1 MEGTLEQ
8 ATIGWQDNSGS
19 QGTELVTVG
28 EGFVSDSFTW
38 EAKTFSG
45 DDIPWLSLS
54 SENGEAT
61 GELGG
66 GDFMN
71 IFAQVN
77 ANDLEDGIYNA
88 NISITSP
95 DVDPQGV
102 QINLTVTGENSSPTL
117 PFIDI
122 SGSENG
128 IVSLPEDIDPL
139 FSTFA
144 SKYTHI
150 PTERVIDDMELLG
163 WKPIEAKEVKARKLS
178 TRGFQKH
185 LLVFRNDDV
194 VINGKDGDTVF
205 PQILLTNS
213 HDGKNAFTFQAGLYR
228 LVCENGLVIAD
239 TQFEDVKMRHMGYT
253 FEDLQEKIKEM
264 VEKLPLTVE
273 SMNKMKA
280 QEMEQEQIIQFA
292 KDAINTRFSEKELNR
307 IKIDIDALLKPTRI
321 EDKGSD
327 LWSVFNVVQEK
338 IIDGDFEYRAGGK
351 LRKARQIK
359 NFKQDM
365 KINKELFEVA
375 LNYVN

>member
-1 MEGTLEQ
+1 MLNEEQ
-8 ATIGWQDNSGS
+8 LQT
-19 QGTELVTVG
+19 
-28 EGFVSDSFTW
+28 
-38 EAKTFSG
+38 AKY
-45 DDIPWLSLS
+45 LSK
-54 SENGEAT
+54 
-61 GELGG
+61 
-66 GDFMN
+66 
-71 IFAQVN
+71 
-77 ANDLEDGIYNA
+77 A
-88 NISITSP
+88 NIKSLAPSVFSDKP
-95 DVDPQGV
+95 SEDV
-102 QINLTVTGENSSPTL
+102 S
-117 PFIDI
+117 
-122 SGSENG
+122 
-128 IVSLPEDIDPL
+128 
-139 FSTFA
+139 

-253 FEDLQEKIKEM
+253 FEDLQVLIKEM

-273 SMNKMKA
+273 SMNQMKA
-280 QEMEQEQIIQFA
+280 KELEQEQILAFA
-292 KDAINTRFSEKELNR
+292 KEAINTRFTEKEVNR
-307 IKIDIDALLKPTRI
+307 IKIDWDAFIKPVRY
-321 EDKGSD
+321 EDEGND

-338 IIDGDFEYRAGGK
+338 LIEGDFDYTIGGK
-351 LRKARQIK
+351 ARKAREIK

-365 KINKELFEVA
+365 KINKELFELA
-375 LNYVN
+375 LDYC